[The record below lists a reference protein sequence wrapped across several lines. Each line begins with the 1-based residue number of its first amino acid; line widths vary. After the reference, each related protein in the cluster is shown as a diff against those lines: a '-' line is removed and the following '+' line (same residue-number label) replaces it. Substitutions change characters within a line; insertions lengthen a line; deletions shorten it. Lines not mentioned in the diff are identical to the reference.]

1 MSVFSKIISGEIK
14 AHVVAETVQFL
25 AFLDINPLTKGHV
38 LVIPKIEVDYIFD
51 MDEDL
56 YVGLWMFAK
65 IVAKGIKTAFPCE
78 KIGISVIGL
87 EVQHAHVHLMPIN
100 SIGDMNFNKEKLH
113 LTDEELEAVAHKIR
127 EALLQD

>member
-1 MSVFSKIISGEIK
+1 MSVFSKIVSGEIK
-14 AHVVAETVQFL
+14 AHIVAETVQFL
-25 AFLDINPLTKGHV
+25 AFLDINPLIEGHV

-78 KIGISVIGL
+78 KVGISVIGL
-87 EVQHAHVHLMPIN
+87 EVAHAHVHLIPLN
-100 SIGDMNFNKEKLH
+100 SIGDMNFSKPKLN
-113 LTDEELEAVAHKIR
+113 LTEEELEAAAHKIR
-127 EALLQD
+127 EALLQE

>member
-1 MSVFSKIISGEIK
+1 MSVFSKIVSGDVK

-25 AFLDINPLTKGHV
+25 AFLDVNPLTEGHV

-65 IVAKGIKTAFPCE
+65 IVAGGIKTAFLCE
-78 KIGISVIGL
+78 KVGISVIGL
-87 EVQHAHVHLMPIN
+87 EVLHTHIHLMPIN
-100 SIGDMNFNKEKLH
+100 SVGDMNFSKEKLRF
-113 LTDEELEAVAHKIR
+113 TEEELEATAHKIR
-127 EALLQD
+127 EALLQN